1 MLQEYNEAN
10 VRGLNCATHICLCA
24 EKWKH
29 VYLCEAQREGAEER
43 LKCLRNSMSSSHLF
57 SGDTSSDLK
66 AEIIN
71 EGRPTQT
78 NTHIHT
84 LGAVGSATRGAYAEQ
99 EVYDGMVE
107 HD

>member
-1 MLQEYNEAN
+1 MSLY
-10 VRGLNCATHICLCA
+10 
-24 EKWKH
+24 
-29 VYLCEAQREGAEER
+29 EAQREGAEER

-57 SGDTSSDLK
+57 SGDMSSDLK

-78 NTHIHT
+78 NTDIHT
-84 LGAVGSATRGAYAEQ
+84 LGAVGSATRSAYAEQ